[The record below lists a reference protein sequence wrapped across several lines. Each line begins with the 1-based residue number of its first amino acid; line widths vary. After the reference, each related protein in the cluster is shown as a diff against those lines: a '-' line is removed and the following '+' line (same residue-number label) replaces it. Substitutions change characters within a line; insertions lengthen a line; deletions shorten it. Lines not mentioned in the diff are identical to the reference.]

1 MSNIIYLSD
10 DYTYIQTKKGE
21 ILNLNN
27 RICKVKILSK
37 NEWIYFKLI
46 GETNTSFSGI
56 RLQQDQYNNNKFY
69 LTDEKNKWH
78 GIITD
83 GSFSKGRWIYVFN
96 YIINSDIN

>member
-1 MSNIIYLSD
+1 MSNIIYISD
-10 DYTYIQTKKGE
+10 EFIYIQTKKYE
-21 ILNLNN
+21 ALNLNN
-27 RICKVKILSK
+27 RICKVEIPSK

-46 GETNTSFSGI
+46 EETNTSFSGI

-83 GSFSKGRWIYVFN
+83 GSFSKGRWIYV
-96 YIINSDIN
+96 YI